1 MTSSG
6 EAIRRTP
13 RVATIDHRWTA
24 PLGQKLNDQRILKQ
38 CCCRFREMGSKTT
51 LKAWYVKR
59 LPTVLHFHSN
69 QFTGSRAMESTKL
82 SKFGCCVASLLY
94 GVEIH
99 RLKDFFSCVCLLASM
114 ARSVNCHGQKKNCTG
129 PFNWGEAH
137 CAGEI
142 VKRRAGPFQR
152 KSLTNQTRTTTQQK
166 GAARHGNQEP
176 PGQAPR
182 CTGRKNKTNHKKP
195 ETSKTNLGTP

>member
-1 MTSSG
+1 
-6 EAIRRTP
+6 
-13 RVATIDHRWTA
+13 
-24 PLGQKLNDQRILKQ
+24 
-38 CCCRFREMGSKTT
+38 
-51 LKAWYVKR
+51 
-59 LPTVLHFHSN
+59 
-69 QFTGSRAMESTKL
+69 
-82 SKFGCCVASLLY
+82 
-94 GVEIH
+94 
-99 RLKDFFSCVCLLASM
+99 M
-114 ARSVNCHGQKKNCTG
+114 ARSVNCLGQKKNCTG

-152 KSLTNQTRTTTQQK
+152 KSLTNQTRTTTQQR

-195 ETSKTNLGTP
+195 ETSFFCCERLSASMARSLHLSFICIPRSTRALDQGGVEPRQAVSPRPGGQGRYRFATASATKNQRLQRQILVRLNAQRSALNDALIH

>member
-1 MTSSG
+1 MPLRSQGLSCLRTNFHSS
-6 EAIRRTP
+6 A
-13 RVATIDHRWTA
+13 
-24 PLGQKLNDQRILKQ
+24 
-38 CCCRFREMGSKTT
+38 TT
-51 LKAWYVKR
+51 LTGYMSD
-59 LPTVLHFHSN
+59 TVNDLSDHTDCCGSECKLFH
-69 QFTGSRAMESTKL
+69 L
-82 SKFGCCVASLLY
+82 SSCFF
-94 GVEIH
+94 
-99 RLKDFFSCVCLLASM
+99 FFSRVCLLASM
-114 ARSVNCHGQKKNCTG
+114 ARSVNCLGQKNCTG

-152 KSLTNQTRTTTQQK
+152 KSLTNQTRTTTQQR

>member
-1 MTSSG
+1 MKMKPKQLHRSFALPLNKDAPSNHQYSWRTGIDTVALLHLCFAG
-6 EAIRRTP
+6 EGG
-13 RVATIDHRWTA
+13 RWT
-24 PLGQKLNDQRILKQ
+24 P
-38 CCCRFREMGSKTT
+38 
-51 LKAWYVKR
+51 
-59 LPTVLHFHSN
+59 P
-69 QFTGSRAMESTKL
+69 AMP
-82 SKFGCCVASLLY
+82 
-94 GVEIH
+94 
-99 RLKDFFSCVCLLASM
+99 FFSCVCLLASM
-114 ARSVNCHGQKKNCTG
+114 ARSVNCLGQKKNCTG

-142 VKRRAGPFQR
+142 VKRGAGPFQR
-152 KSLTNQTRTTTQQK
+152 KSLTNQTRTTTQQR

>member
-1 MTSSG
+1 MRSILTKGHSFG
-6 EAIRRTP
+6 RRGIAA
-13 RVATIDHRWTA
+13 RMSLARSLGIGRA
-24 PLGQKLNDQRILKQ
+24 PSVVEGPL
-38 CCCRFREMGSKTT
+38 
-51 LKAWYVKR
+51 A
-59 LPTVLHFHSN
+59 
-69 QFTGSRAMESTKL
+69 AAESTLIGTLVVLEKAL
-82 SKFGCCVASLLY
+82 VAF
-94 GVEIH
+94 
-99 RLKDFFSCVCLLASM
+99 FFSCVCLLASM
-114 ARSVNCHGQKKNCTG
+114 ARSVNCVGQKKNCTG

-152 KSLTNQTRTTTQQK
+152 KSLTNQTRTTTQQR